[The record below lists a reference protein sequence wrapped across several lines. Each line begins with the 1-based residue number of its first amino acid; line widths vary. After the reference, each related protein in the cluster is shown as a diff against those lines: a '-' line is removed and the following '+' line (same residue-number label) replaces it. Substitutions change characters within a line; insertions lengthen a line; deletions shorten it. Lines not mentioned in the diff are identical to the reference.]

1 VSSPTLKPP
10 THAYI
15 SITIVIVYYF
25 CYLLVIL
32 YHQQKTIPLS
42 FFRYIQYSICSLS
55 LYSEFIWPSHCRVTH
70 FVLFSFFFSYL
81 HIYIAVLSGQ
91 LASLYFCI
99 CIVMKLLT
107 KKGIS
112 RNKASLLSFEKL
124 CNLSFF
130 LFFPLLAH
138 TLDSYDR

>member
-1 VSSPTLKPP
+1 MKKSYVMKEKWLDEVNICFTIIEMVNCLTKNKRMDIKRLKILPIKLLQTRNTNYVSSPTLKPP

-55 LYSEFIWPSHCRVTH
+55 LYSEFI
-70 FVLFSFFFSYL
+70 
-81 HIYIAVLSGQ
+81 
-91 LASLYFCI
+91 
-99 CIVMKLLT
+99 
-107 KKGIS
+107 
-112 RNKASLLSFEKL
+112 
-124 CNLSFF
+124 
-130 LFFPLLAH
+130 
-138 TLDSYDR
+138 